1 MTDADRE
8 DRLQDRY
15 AGDVGDFV
23 KFALLR
29 RLAEGRRVGVLWW
42 LYPDEQ
48 HNADGKHVS
57 YLTKPLLWRSRDPAL
72 FDALD
77 ELVTSGRR
85 HVAALEAAQLLPGA
99 TYHRTPVP
107 TIGTSAMRGVA
118 RGAWFDEARKAVTD
132 CDLVFI
138 DPDNGLETA
147 NFAPGGSRAGK
158 SVSLAELQAL
168 RKPGRT
174 LVVYHH
180 QTRMAGGHAFELEH
194 WGRRLGEL
202 GFEVDALRASAFS
215 ARAFFLLDAT
225 TIIRDRAEALARE
238 WGDQL
243 TWHPALSHRS

>member
-57 YLTKPLLWRSRDPAL
+57 YLAKPLLWRSRDPAL
-72 FDALD
+72 FDALNQ
-77 ELVTSGRR
+77 LVASGER

-99 TYHRTPVP
+99 TYYRTPVP
-107 TIGTSAMRGVA
+107 TIGTNTERSVA
-118 RGAWFDEARKAVTD
+118 RAAWFDNALDAVSG
-132 CDLVFI
+132 CDLVFL

-147 NFAPGGSRAGK
+147 SFAPGRSKAGK

-168 RKPGRT
+168 RWPGRT

-180 QTRMAGGHAFELEH
+180 QTRMVGGHAFELEH
-194 WGRRLGEL
+194 WGKRLGKL
-202 GFEVDALRASAFS
+202 GFTVDAVRASAFS
-215 ARAFFLLDAT
+215 ARAFFILDASPA
-225 TIIRDRAEALARE
+225 IRTNAAALAHE
-238 WGDQL
+238 WSANIS
-243 TWHPALSHRS
+243 WHPALNK